1 MSGRFYLDKMFVG
14 NMIISYDFHENKI
27 MSAIL
32 SGEKDHLISTKFR
45 NVIKKF
51 TTWLKIDQI

>member
-51 TTWLKIDQI
+51 TT